1 MKLINNVTT
10 TIRFFK
16 NNIHEEKDFAAR
28 FWIHLFLGSPPPPE
42 IRFFEYYQ
50 SFKNEFDGNVGK
62 AFHKFLSENDTE
74 IFTSQ
79 KFAAATPNN
88 QQSFS

>member
-1 MKLINNVTT
+1 MRKKILRPGFGFI
-10 TIRFFK
+10 FFLV
-16 NNIHEEKDFAAR
+16 H
-28 FWIHLFLGSPPPPE
+28 PPPLPPE

-50 SFKNEFDGNVGK
+50 SFKNEFNGNVGK